1 MTGVQGPRISAE
13 VPLTPISDAIATR
26 LPLSFREFIGLMALL
41 MSMTAM
47 SIDILL
53 PALPEI
59 GASLGARDAGNLP
72 LVVTVFM
79 LGMAIGQ
86 LIWGPL
92 ADRFGRRR
100 PLLLGL
106 ALFVL
111 ATIAAVTTQSLSQ
124 LLAARFLQGIGGS
137 VGRIIVTAIVRDL
150 FAGRE
155 MARVISIV
163 MLVFILVPILAPSV
177 GQLIILVGTWR
188 WLFAALLAASLTALM
203 WAASRLPETRPPT
216 ARTRRRT
223 VREALVLVLSNR
235 VTFGY
240 GIASGFVLGMLVAY
254 IASSQQV
261 FGTGYGLG
269 KLFPFAFGSVACSIA
284 LASFTNSRLV
294 RSLGMRRLSHSALL
308 AHFGLSAALAL
319 LGGTVP
325 LPLWVALGGM
335 AACFFLYGLILSNF
349 TSIAMQPMGQAAGMA
364 ASLTG
369 SYATATGALLGTL
382 IAGQFNG
389 TIIPLS
395 PDLLGLDSVPRFRFS
410 QRRAAPACSE
420 VSEHTR
426 SMQNRS
432 RR

>member
-1 MTGVQGPRISAE
+1 MTPVQGPRISAE
-13 VPLTPISDAIATR
+13 APLSHISDEIATR

-59 GASLGARDAGNLP
+59 GASLGVGDVGNLP

-86 LIWGPL
+86 LVWGPL

-106 ALFVL
+106 TLFVL
-111 ATIAAVTTQSLSQ
+111 ATTAAVTTQSLSQ

-188 WLFAALLAASLTALM
+188 WLFAVLLAASLTALV
-203 WAASRLPETRPPT
+203 WAWSRLPETQPPLT
-216 ARTRRRT
+216 ARTRRWT
-223 VREALVLVLSNR
+223 VREAILLVLSNR
-235 VTFGY
+235 ITLGY
-240 GIASGFVLGMLVAY
+240 GIASGFVLGILVAY

-261 FGTGYGLG
+261 FGAAYGLG
-269 KLFPFAFGSVACSIA
+269 KLFPFAFGSVAGSIA

-294 RSLGMRRLSHSALL
+294 RRLGMRRLSHAALV
-308 AHFGLSAALAL
+308 AHCGFSAALAL
-319 LGGTVP
+319 LGATVP
-325 LPLWVALGGM
+325 LPLWLALGGV
-335 AACFFLYGLILSNF
+335 ALCFFLYGLILSNF

-369 SYATATGALLGTL
+369 SYTTTTGALLGTV

-389 TIIPLS
+389 TIVPLFTGFAV
-395 PDLLGLDSVPRFRFS
+395 LGMCACLCVLVAEGRAGLFRG
-410 QRRAAPACSE
+410 E
-420 VSEHTR
+420 
-426 SMQNRS
+426 
-432 RR
+432 

>member
-1 MTGVQGPRISAE
+1 MTCVQGSRSSKEAPR
-13 VPLTPISDAIATR
+13 TNISDGTATG
-26 LPLSFREFIGLMALL
+26 LPLPFREFIGLMALL

-59 GASLGARDAGNLP
+59 GAALEVRDASNLP

-86 LIWGPL
+86 LVWGPL
-92 ADRFGRRR
+92 ADCFGRRW

-106 ALFVL
+106 TLFVL
-111 ATIAAVTTQSLSQ
+111 ATTAAMTTQSFSQ
-124 LLAARFLQGIGGS
+124 LLAARFVQGIGGS

-150 FAGRE
+150 FVGRE
-155 MARVISIV
+155 MARVISMV

-177 GQLIILVGTWR
+177 GQLIILVGSWR
-188 WLFAALLAASLTALM
+188 WLFAALLAASLTSLL
-203 WAASRLPETRPPT
+203 WAWSRLPETQPPP
-216 ARTRRRT
+216 AVRARRRT

-240 GIASGFVLGMLVAY
+240 GIASGFVLGILVAY

-261 FGTGYGLG
+261 FGTAYGLG

-294 RSLGMRRLSHSALL
+294 RRLGMRRLSHSALV
-308 AHFGLSAALAL
+308 AHVGLSAALAL
-319 LGGTVP
+319 LGATVP
-325 LPLWVALGGM
+325 LPLWLALGGM
-335 AACFFLYGLILSNF
+335 AACFFLYGLTLSNF

-369 SYATATGALLGTL
+369 SYSTATGALLGTL
-382 IAGQFNG
+382 IAGRFNG
-389 TIIPLS
+389 TIIPLFTGFAV
-395 PDLLGLDSVPRFRFS
+395 LGLCASLSVFAAEGRAGLFRG
-410 QRRAAPACSE
+410 E
-420 VSEHTR
+420 
-426 SMQNRS
+426 
-432 RR
+432 

>member
-1 MTGVQGPRISAE
+1 MTCVQGSRSSEEAPRAN
-13 VPLTPISDAIATR
+13 ISDGTATG
-26 LPLSFREFIGLMALL
+26 LPLPFREFIGLMALL

-59 GASLGARDAGNLP
+59 GAALEIRDASNLP

-86 LIWGPL
+86 LVWGPL
-92 ADRFGRRR
+92 ADRFGRRW

-106 ALFVL
+106 TLFVL
-111 ATIAAVTTQSLSQ
+111 ATTAAVTTQSFSQ
-124 LLAARFLQGIGGS
+124 LLVARFVQGIGGS

-150 FAGRE
+150 FVGRE

-188 WLFAALLAASLTALM
+188 WLFAVLLGASLTALV
-203 WAASRLPETRPPT
+203 WAWSRLPETQPPPT

-223 VREALVLVLSNR
+223 VREAIRLVLSNR
-235 VTFGY
+235 VTLGY
-240 GIASGFVLGMLVAY
+240 GIASGFVLGILVAY

-261 FGTGYGLG
+261 FGTAYGLG
-269 KLFPFAFGSVACSIA
+269 KLFPFAFGSVAGLIA
-284 LASFTNSRLV
+284 LASFTNARLV
-294 RSLGMRRLSHSALL
+294 RRLGMRRLSHSALV
-308 AHFGLSAALAL
+308 AHCGLSGTLAL
-319 LGGTVP
+319 LGATLP
-325 LPLWVALGGM
+325 LPLWLALGGVG
-335 AACFFLYGLILSNF
+335 ACFFLYGLILSNF

-369 SYATATGALLGTL
+369 SYSTTTGALLGTV

-389 TIIPLS
+389 TIVPLFTGFAV
-395 PDLLGLDSVPRFRFS
+395 LGLCACLAVFVAEGRAGLFRG
-410 QRRAAPACSE
+410 E
-420 VSEHTR
+420 
-426 SMQNRS
+426 
-432 RR
+432 

>member
-1 MTGVQGPRISAE
+1 MTDVQGPRISAE
-13 VPLTPISDAIATR
+13 VPLAHISDEIATR
-26 LPLSFREFIGLMALL
+26 LPLPFREFIGLMALL

-59 GASLGARDAGNLP
+59 GASLGVRDAGNLP

-86 LIWGPL
+86 LVWGPL
-92 ADRFGRRR
+92 ADRFGRRS

-106 ALFVL
+106 TLFVL
-111 ATIAAVTTQSLSQ
+111 ATTAAVTTQSLSQ

-137 VGRIIVTAIVRDL
+137 VGRIIVTTIVRDL

-163 MLVFILVPILAPSV
+163 MLVFILVPILAPAA

-188 WLFAALLAASLTALM
+188 WLFAVLLAASLTALV
-203 WAASRLPETRPPT
+203 WAWSRLPETQPPLT
-216 ARTRRRT
+216 ARTRRWT
-223 VREALVLVLSNR
+223 VGEAIRLVLSSR
-235 VTFGY
+235 VTLGY
-240 GIASGFVLGMLVAY
+240 GVASGFVLGILVAY

-261 FGTGYGLG
+261 FGAAYGLG
-269 KLFPFAFGSVACSIA
+269 KLFPFAFGSVAGSIA

-294 RSLGMRRLSHSALL
+294 RRLGMRRLSHSALV
-308 AHFGLSAALAL
+308 AHCGLSVALAL
-319 LGGTVP
+319 LGITIP
-325 LPLWVALGGM
+325 LPLWLALGGV

-369 SYATATGALLGTL
+369 SYSTTTGALLGTV
-382 IAGQFNG
+382 IASQFNG
-389 TIIPLS
+389 TIVPLFAGFAA
-395 PDLLGLDSVPRFRFS
+395 LGLCASLCVFLAEGRAGLFRG
-410 QRRAAPACSE
+410 E
-420 VSEHTR
+420 
-426 SMQNRS
+426 
-432 RR
+432 